1 MCPVQLHLRQYVPK
15 QLDYSVKGLP
25 KTFKPNIFICKR
37 AWFQAARGR
46 GRRQAV
52 WPSWL
57 DRRQAGPPVVGER
70 RFASL
75 YNCVLMIFSTWPWD
89 GLIAISGKVFFT
101 RGFKRETGCS
111 SHQIKYVLRAANES
125 IHQSLKSFLL
135 DIEKLKS
142 HVFQFS
148 FALPVFFLSF
158 PYL

>member
-1 MCPVQLHLRQYVPK
+1 V
-15 QLDYSVKGLP
+15 
-25 KTFKPNIFICKR
+25 I
-37 AWFQAARGR
+37 
-46 GRRQAV
+46 

-57 DRRQAGPPVVGER
+57 DRRQAGPPVIGER

-75 YNCVLMIFSTWPWD
+75 YNCVLMIFSTWLWD

-101 RGFKRETGCS
+101 RETGCS

-135 DIEKLKS
+135 NIEKLKS